1 MPQFFKPEYLHL
13 RYSNRDISSLMFAR
27 DANEIDFDVYL
38 QSVGE
43 NLQRPFVWQ
52 DEAIKNGFDKY
63 HYHRLLI
70 ESILS
75 YTDIGKFVVYK
86 LWTDTEPFLKLQ
98 VIDGKQRMQALFD
111 FYDNKF
117 GIFRDGVEYFKKD
130 MGSVVN
136 KILHTVINYCE
147 IDSEHQKLS
156 DNDLIELFLNINT
169 AGVPQSENHL
179 QKLQNLKK

>member
-1 MPQFFKPEYLHL
+1 MTLFKPNFLQVYTAPRMLTFLLEDREY
-13 RYSNRDISSLMFAR
+13 F
-27 DANEIDFDVYL
+27 DFDVYL
-38 QSVGE
+38 PTIEE
-43 NLQRPFVWQ
+43 NLQRPFVWEK
-52 DEAIKNGFDKY
+52 EAIKNGFDKF

-70 ESILS
+70 DNIFN
-75 YTDIGKFVVYK
+75 YINIGKIVLYGNSNIDFTISV
-86 LWTDTEPFLKLQ
+86 L
-98 VIDGKQRMQALFD
+98 DGKQRMQALFD

-130 MGSVVN
+130 MGNVAK
-136 KILHTVINYCE
+136 KILNTCINYCE

-169 AGVPQSENHL
+169 AGVPQSEAHL